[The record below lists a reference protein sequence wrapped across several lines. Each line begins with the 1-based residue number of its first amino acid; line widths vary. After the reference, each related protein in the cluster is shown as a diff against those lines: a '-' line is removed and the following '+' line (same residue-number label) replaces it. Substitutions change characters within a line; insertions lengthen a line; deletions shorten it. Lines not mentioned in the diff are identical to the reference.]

1 MGQITKPAFVGFW
14 LETRLYH
21 RIQMRNNPRLFRLS
35 KKILKGRKSYVSR
48 YNKKSFLFYTERNNS
63 LPRLL
68 WACWWCSSL
77 DVHTAGYWVFHH
89 SCIRLGKWLKR
100 DKIIRKRAGHN
111 STKILNINFW
121 KQFSIVTSL
130 ITKSLPAIMT
140 VLEFPPRLSLRR
152 NVSTESR
159 YGTNSFFLN
168 DGRFDGEEALMEF
181 SAIKKGK
188 NIRF

>member
-1 MGQITKPAFVGFW
+1 M
-14 LETRLYH
+14 
-21 RIQMRNNPRLFRLS
+21 
-35 KKILKGRKSYVSR
+35 VS
-48 YNKKSFLFYTERNNS
+48 
-63 LPRLL
+63 
-68 WACWWCSSL
+68 
-77 DVHTAGYWVFHH
+77 
-89 SCIRLGKWLKR
+89 
-100 DKIIRKRAGHN
+100 
-111 STKILNINFW
+111 
-121 KQFSIVTSL
+121 SL